1 MKKIVFLLIII
12 SCSAGGYAQIIRK
25 ALPDKLV
32 VFTFDDATASQ
43 YSFVAP
49 LLREYGF
56 GATFFVCEFP
66 PNFSDTSRYMNWR
79 QIKELDEMGF
89 EIANHTKNHP
99 NLPALSI
106 NKVEYQLKYIDDK
119 CDSMGIAKPVTFAY
133 PGYGLDSIIVDF
145 LGKRGF
151 IFSRAGGNRPY
162 DPLADHPLLVP
173 SWAMTSKNKEQ
184 IMNAFTQAGDGKIV
198 VLTIHGVPDIEHP
211 WVNTP
216 PELFREYL
224 EFLRSHSYR
233 VISLRDL
240 AEYVNTDEALRIIK
254 PDIEQKTQRY

>member
-1 MKKIVFLLIII
+1 MKKIVFSLIIL
-12 SCSAGGYAQIIRK
+12 SCGLSVNSQIIK
-25 ALPDKLV
+25 KEIPDKLV
-32 VFTFDDATASQ
+32 VFTFDDAAASQ

-49 LLREYGF
+49 LLKEYGF

-79 QIKELDEMGF
+79 QIKELDLMGF

-106 NKVEYQLKYIDDK
+106 DKVEYQLKYIDDK
-119 CDSMGIAKPVTFAY
+119 CDSVGIAKPVTFAY
-133 PGYGLDSIIVDF
+133 PGYGLNSTVVDF

-151 IFSRAGGNRPY
+151 ILARAGGDRPY

-184 IMNAFTQAGDGKIV
+184 IMDAFTRAKDGKIV

-224 EFLRSHSYR
+224 EYLRMNNYK
-233 VISLRDL
+233 VISLKEL
-240 AEYVNTDEALRIIK
+240 TEYVNTAEALKLIK
-254 PDIEQKTQRY
+254 PDIEKHTQRY

>member
-1 MKKIVFLLIII
+1 MKKVVFTLILL
-12 SCSAGGYAQIIRK
+12 SFTLSGCSQIIRK
-25 ALPDKLV
+25 EIPDKLV

-49 LLREYGF
+49 LLKEYGF
-56 GATFFVCEFP
+56 GATFFICEFP

-79 QIKELDEMGF
+79 QIIELDVMGF
-89 EIANHTKNHP
+89 EIANHTKDHP

-106 NKVEYQLKYIDDK
+106 DKVEYQLKYIDDK

-133 PGYGLDSIIVDF
+133 PGYGLNATVVEY
-145 LGKRGF
+145 LGKRKF
-151 IFSRAGGNRPY
+151 IFARAGGDRPY

-184 IMNAFTQAGDGKIV
+184 IMNAFTQAKDGKIV

-224 EFLRSHSYR
+224 EFLRKNSYK

-240 AEYVNTDEALRIIK
+240 AEYVNMDEALKMIK
-254 PDIEQKTQRY
+254 PNIENRSQKY

>member
-1 MKKIVFLLIII
+1 MKKFII
-12 SCSAGGYAQIIRK
+12 SSLLLVAALGGNAQTTKKEI
-25 ALPDKLV
+25 PDKLV

-106 NKVEYQLKYIDDK
+106 DKVEYQLKYIDDK

-224 EFLRSHSYR
+224 EFLRSHIYR